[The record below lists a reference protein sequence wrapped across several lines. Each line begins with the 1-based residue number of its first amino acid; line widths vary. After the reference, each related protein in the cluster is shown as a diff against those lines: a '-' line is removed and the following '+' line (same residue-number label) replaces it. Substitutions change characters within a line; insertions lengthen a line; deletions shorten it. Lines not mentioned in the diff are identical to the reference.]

1 MRCFTPTPSKTPLAP
16 IPERSSIP
24 GEPRVP
30 AERTTSFVARTM
42 RVSIEVSVGWN
53 TGLGAKATPVA
64 RFSLRR
70 ELEANEKE
78 SRQPKEVTYS
88 SNVTCFTRMPV
99 TTWRFGRV
107 SLRGYIMLCGTSDRM
122 PVSASIHLLAKKSTR
137 GKNQLS
143 FPPTHGGCVKK
154 EKPCTN
160 FGHFCTC
167 VRWPAIRSG
176 GTTVIEHI
184 QYTR

>member
-30 AERTTSFVARTM
+30 ADRTTSLVARTV
-42 RVSIEVSVGWN
+42 RVSIGVSGWN
-53 TGLGAKATPVA
+53 TGLGVKATPVA
-64 RFSLRR
+64 RFALRR
-70 ELEANEKE
+70 ELEVNEKE

-107 SLRGYIMLCGTSDRM
+107 SLRGYIMLCGTSERM
-122 PVSASIHLLAKKSTR
+122 PVLASIHLLAKRSTQGKKST
-137 GKNQLS
+137 
-143 FPPTHGGCVKK
+143 
-154 EKPCTN
+154 
-160 FGHFCTC
+160 
-167 VRWPAIRSG
+167 
-176 GTTVIEHI
+176 
-184 QYTR
+184 